1 MIIKKVQSMDNY
13 NNLSKEELIALI
25 TKQNKLIDD
34 ANKEL
39 ADTNK
44 ELASKNKELA
54 SKNKELASKNE
65 ELVRS
70 KKYLASQEKLLSIKH
85 AVLEKLQVENRNLN
99 LRIEELIAKY
109 EDKLLSSKK
118 FQVEQ
123 FIPKSEKLTEQDLII
138 NELEVINEKKARK
151 APTENF
157 INDLKK
163 LCDKEEVIDY
173 DFKNMDISN
182 IKPFGQDESYKIEY
196 KPAKFEVVKIV
207 RKKYKDKDKIYQELS
222 DDPFPHSSLTP
233 SLAANLIEMKFNLG
247 VPFHRYSNYLIS
259 HGLNISDV
267 NIYNYAKRTMDL
279 LEPLYSELLN
289 NLLHNEFNVIHADE
303 TPLKVIGSNKDKCY
317 MFVYTT
323 SFWEKPIYIYDF
335 NDSRSTKNLKELL
348 SDYKGYLVCDGY
360 TGYDSLT
367 KQGITI
373 QRCMV
378 HARRYFNDVLKVLD
392 EKDKVKSPAHKVL
405 NLMSKLFKYED
416 GFKKKSLTASQ
427 IVKQRKSSAYQS
439 IIKELDTYID
449 SISIENN
456 ELLYKAVKYYNN
468 NKKELYTYL
477 DYGYLDISNNLA
489 ERVVKPFVI
498 ARKSFLFCKTAD
510 GATTT
515 GKLFSIVQT
524 ARANGLKSEEYLT
537 YVISNINK
545 KDINDLLP
553 WSNKLPKELLINR

>member
-1 MIIKKVQSMDNY
+1 MDNY

-25 TKQNKLIDD
+25 TKQNKLLDD
-34 ANKEL
+34 TNKEL
-39 ADTNK
+39 RATNKELRDTNK
-44 ELASKNKELA
+44 ELANKNKELA
-54 SKNKELASKNE
+54 RNKKELT
-65 ELVRS
+65 R
-70 KKYLASQEKLLSIKH
+70 QEKLLSIKH
-85 AVLEKLQVENRNLN
+85 AELEKLQVENRKLN

-109 EDKLLSSKK
+109 EDKLLASKK

-123 FIPKSEKLTEQDLII
+123 VIPSSEKLIEEDLII
-138 NELEVINEKKARK
+138 NELEVIQEKKVRK

-163 LCDKEEVIDY
+163 LYEKEEIIDY
-173 DFKNMDISN
+173 DFKGIDVSH
-182 IKPFGQDESYKIEY
+182 IKPFGTDESYKIEY
-196 KPAKFEVVKIV
+196 KPAKFEVVKVV
-207 RKKYKDKDKIYQELS
+207 RKKYKDKDKIYQALS
-222 DDPFPHSSLTP
+222 DDPFPHSPLTP

-247 VPFHRYSNYLIS
+247 IPFHRYSNYLIS

-267 NIYNYAKRTMDL
+267 NIYNYAKRTLDL

-303 TPLKVIGSNKDKCY
+303 TPLKVIGSKKDKCY
-317 MFVYTT
+317 MFVYAT

-360 TGYDSLT
+360 TGYDCLT

-392 EKDKVKSPAHKVL
+392 NEKERTKSPAYKVL

-416 GFKKKSLTASQ
+416 NFKKNSLTASQ
-427 IVKQRKSSAYQS
+427 IVKQRNSSAYQS
-439 IIKELDTYID
+439 VIKDLNNYID
-449 SISIENN
+449 SINIDNN
-456 ELLYKAVKYYNN
+456 ELLSKAVNYYNN

-545 KDINDLLP
+545 KDINNLLP
-553 WSNKLPKELLINR
+553 WSNKLPKELLINK

>member
-1 MIIKKVQSMDNY
+1 MDNY

-25 TKQNKLIDD
+25 TKQNKIIDD
-34 ANKEL
+34 TNKEL
-39 ADTNK
+39 RATNKELRDTNK
-44 ELASKNKELA
+44 ELANKNKELTRN
-54 SKNKELASKNE
+54 KKELT
-65 ELVRS
+65 R
-70 KKYLASQEKLLSIKH
+70 QEKLLSIKH
-85 AVLEKLQVENRNLN
+85 AELEKLQVENRNLN

-109 EDKLLSSKK
+109 EDKLLASKK

-123 FIPKSEKLTEQDLII
+123 FIPSSEKLIEEDLII
-138 NELEVINEKKARK
+138 NELEVIQEKKVRK

-163 LCDKEEVIDY
+163 LYEKEEIIDY
-173 DFKNMDISN
+173 DFKGIDVSH
-182 IKPFGQDESYKIEY
+182 IKPFGTDESYKIEY
-196 KPAKFEVVKIV
+196 KPAKFEVVKVV
-207 RKKYKDKDKIYQELS
+207 RKKYKDKDKIYQALS
-222 DDPFPHSSLTP
+222 DDPFPHSPLTP

-247 VPFHRYSNYLIS
+247 IPFHRYSNYLIS

-267 NIYNYAKRTMDL
+267 NIYNYAKRTLDL

-303 TPLKVIGSNKDKCY
+303 TPLKVIGSKKDKCY

-360 TGYDSLT
+360 TGYDCLT

-392 EKDKVKSPAHKVL
+392 NEKERTKSPAYKVL

-416 GFKKKSLTASQ
+416 DFKKKTLTASQ
-427 IVKQRKSSAYQS
+427 IVKQRNSSAYQS
-439 IIKELDTYID
+439 VIKDLNNYID
-449 SISIENN
+449 SINIDNN
-456 ELLYKAVKYYNN
+456 ELLSKAVNYYNN

-553 WSNKLPKELLINR
+553 WSNKLPKELLINK

>member
-1 MIIKKVQSMDNY
+1 MDNY

-25 TKQNKLIDD
+25 TKQNKIIDD
-34 ANKEL
+34 TNKEL
-39 ADTNK
+39 RATNKELRDTNK
-44 ELASKNKELA
+44 ELANKNKELA
-54 SKNKELASKNE
+54 RNKKELTK
-65 ELVRS
+65 
-70 KKYLASQEKLLSIKH
+70 QEKLLSIKH
-85 AVLEKLQVENRNLN
+85 AELEKLQVENRNLN

-109 EDKLLSSKK
+109 EDKLLASKK

-123 FIPKSEKLTEQDLII
+123 FIPSSEKLIEEDLII
-138 NELEVINEKKARK
+138 NELEVIQEKKVRK

-163 LCDKEEVIDY
+163 LYEKEEIIDY
-173 DFKNMDISN
+173 DFKGIDISN
-182 IKPFGQDESYKIEY
+182 IKPFGIDESYKIEY
-196 KPAKFEVVKIV
+196 KPAKFEVVKVV
-207 RKKYKDKDKIYQELS
+207 RKKYKDKDKIYQALS
-222 DDPFPHSSLTP
+222 DDPFPHSPLTP

-247 VPFHRYSNYLIS
+247 IPFYRYSNYLIS

-267 NIYNYAKRTMDL
+267 NIYNYAKRTLDL

-303 TPLKVIGSNKDKCY
+303 TPLKVIGSKKDKCY

-360 TGYDSLT
+360 TGYDCLT

-378 HARRYFNDVLKVLD
+378 HARRYFNDVLKVID
-392 EKDKVKSPAHKVL
+392 NEKERPKSPAYKVL

-416 GFKKKSLTASQ
+416 DFKKKTLTASQ
-427 IVKQRKSSAYQS
+427 IVKQRNSSAYQS
-439 IIKELDTYID
+439 IIEELNNYID
-449 SISIENN
+449 LINIDNN
-456 ELLYKAVKYYNN
+456 ELLSKAVNYYNN

-553 WSNKLPKELLINR
+553 WSNKLPKELLINK

>member
-1 MIIKKVQSMDNY
+1 MDNY

-25 TKQNKLIDD
+25 TKQNKIIDD
-34 ANKEL
+34 TNKEL
-39 ADTNK
+39 RATNKELRDTNK
-44 ELASKNKELA
+44 ELANKNKELA
-54 SKNKELASKNE
+54 RNKKELT
-65 ELVRS
+65 R
-70 KKYLASQEKLLSIKH
+70 QEKLLSIKH
-85 AVLEKLQVENRNLN
+85 AELEKLQVENRKLN

-109 EDKLLSSKK
+109 EDKLLASKK

-123 FIPKSEKLTEQDLII
+123 FIPSSEKLIEEDLII
-138 NELEVINEKKARK
+138 NELEVIQEKKVRK

-163 LCDKEEVIDY
+163 LYEKEEIIDY
-173 DFKNMDISN
+173 DFKGIDISN
-182 IKPFGQDESYKIEY
+182 IKPFGIDESYKIEY
-196 KPAKFEVVKIV
+196 KPAKFEVVKVV
-207 RKKYKDKDKIYQELS
+207 RKKYKDKDKIYQALS
-222 DDPFPHSSLTP
+222 DDPFPHSPLTP

-247 VPFHRYSNYLIS
+247 IPFHRYSNYLIS

-267 NIYNYAKRTMDL
+267 NIYNYAKRTLDL

-303 TPLKVIGSNKDKCY
+303 TPLKVIGSKKDKCY

-335 NDSRSTKNLKELL
+335 NDSRSTTNLKELL

-360 TGYDSLT
+360 TGYDCLT

-392 EKDKVKSPAHKVL
+392 NEKERTKSPAYKVL

-416 GFKKKSLTASQ
+416 DFKKKTLTASQ
-427 IVKQRKSSAYQS
+427 IVKQRNSSAYQS
-439 IIKELDTYID
+439 VIKDLNNYID
-449 SISIENN
+449 SINIDNN
-456 ELLYKAVKYYNN
+456 ELLSKAVNYYNN

-545 KDINDLLP
+545 KDINELLP
-553 WSNKLPKELLINR
+553 WSNKLPKHLLINK

>member
-1 MIIKKVQSMDNY
+1 MDNY

-25 TKQNKLIDD
+25 TKQNKLLDD
-34 ANKEL
+34 TNKEL
-39 ADTNK
+39 RDTNK

-54 SKNKELASKNE
+54 RNKKELT
-65 ELVRS
+65 R
-70 KKYLASQEKLLSIKH
+70 QEKLLSIKH
-85 AVLEKLQVENRNLN
+85 AELEKLQVENRKLN

-109 EDKLLSSKK
+109 EDKLLASKK

-123 FIPKSEKLTEQDLII
+123 FIPSSEKLIEEDLII
-138 NELEVINEKKARK
+138 NELEVIQEKKVRK

-163 LCDKEEVIDY
+163 LYEKEEIIDY
-173 DFKNMDISN
+173 DFKGIDISN
-182 IKPFGQDESYKIEY
+182 IKPFGIDESYKIEY
-196 KPAKFEVVKIV
+196 KPAKFEVVKVV
-207 RKKYKDKDKIYQELS
+207 RKKYKDKDKIYQTLS
-222 DDPFPHSSLTP
+222 DDPFPHSPLTP

-247 VPFHRYSNYLIS
+247 IPFHRYSNYLIS

-267 NIYNYAKRTMDL
+267 NIYNYAKRTLDL

-303 TPLKVIGSNKDKCY
+303 TPLKVIGSKKDKCY

-360 TGYDSLT
+360 TGYDCLT

-392 EKDKVKSPAHKVL
+392 NEKERTKSPAYKVL

-416 GFKKKSLTASQ
+416 NFKKNSLTASQ
-427 IVKQRKSSAYQS
+427 IVKQRNSSAYQS
-439 IIKELDTYID
+439 VIKDLNNYID
-449 SISIENN
+449 SINIDNN
-456 ELLYKAVKYYNN
+456 ELLSKAVNYYNN

-553 WSNKLPKELLINR
+553 WSNKLPKELLINK

>member
-1 MIIKKVQSMDNY
+1 MDNY

-25 TKQNKLIDD
+25 TKQNKLLDD
-34 ANKEL
+34 TNKEL
-39 ADTNK
+39 RDTNK
-44 ELASKNKELA
+44 ELANKNKELA
-54 SKNKELASKNE
+54 RNKKELT
-65 ELVRS
+65 R
-70 KKYLASQEKLLSIKH
+70 QEKLLSIKH
-85 AVLEKLQVENRNLN
+85 AELEKLQVENRKLN

-109 EDKLLSSKK
+109 EDKLLASKK

-123 FIPKSEKLTEQDLII
+123 FIPSSEKLIEEDLII
-138 NELEVINEKKARK
+138 NELEVIKEKKTRK

-163 LCDKEEVIDY
+163 LYEKEEIIDY
-173 DFKNMDISN
+173 DFKGIDISN
-182 IKPFGQDESYKIEY
+182 IKPFGIDESYKIEY

-222 DDPFPHSSLTP
+222 DDPFPHSPLTP

-247 VPFHRYSNYLIS
+247 VPFHRYSSYLIS

-267 NIYNYAKRTMDL
+267 NIYNYAKRTLDL

-303 TPLKVIGSNKDKCY
+303 TPLKVIGSKKDKCY

-360 TGYDSLT
+360 TGYDCLT

-392 EKDKVKSPAHKVL
+392 NEKERTKSPAYKVL

-416 GFKKKSLTASQ
+416 NFKKNSLTASQ
-427 IVKQRKSSAYQS
+427 IVKQRNSSAYQS
-439 IIKELDTYID
+439 VIKDLNNYID
-449 SISIENN
+449 SINIDNN
-456 ELLYKAVKYYNN
+456 ELLSKAVNYYNN

-553 WSNKLPKELLINR
+553 WSNKLPKELLINK

>member
-1 MIIKKVQSMDNY
+1 MDNY

-25 TKQNKLIDD
+25 TKQNKIIDD
-34 ANKEL
+34 TNKEL
-39 ADTNK
+39 RATNKELRDTNK
-44 ELASKNKELA
+44 ELANKNKELA
-54 SKNKELASKNE
+54 RNKKELT
-65 ELVRS
+65 R
-70 KKYLASQEKLLSIKH
+70 QEKLLSIKH
-85 AVLEKLQVENRNLN
+85 AELEKLQVENRKLN

-109 EDKLLSSKK
+109 EDKLLASKK

-123 FIPKSEKLTEQDLII
+123 FIPSSEKLTEEDLII
-138 NELEVINEKKARK
+138 NELEVIQEKKVRK

-163 LCDKEEVIDY
+163 LYEKEEIIDY
-173 DFKNMDISN
+173 DFKGIDISN
-182 IKPFGQDESYKIEY
+182 IKPFGIDESYKIEY
-196 KPAKFEVVKIV
+196 KPAKFEVVKVV
-207 RKKYKDKDKIYQELS
+207 RKKYKDKDKIYQALS
-222 DDPFPHSSLTP
+222 DDPFPHSPLTP

-247 VPFHRYSNYLIS
+247 IPFHRYSNYLIS

-267 NIYNYAKRTMDL
+267 NIYNYAKRTLDL

-303 TPLKVIGSNKDKCY
+303 TPLKVIGSKKDKCY

-360 TGYDSLT
+360 TGYDCLT

-392 EKDKVKSPAHKVL
+392 NEKERTKSPAYKVL

-416 GFKKKSLTASQ
+416 NFKKNSLTASQ
-427 IVKQRKSSAYQS
+427 IVKQRNSSAYQS
-439 IIKELDTYID
+439 VIKDLNNYID
-449 SISIENN
+449 SINIDNN
-456 ELLYKAVKYYNN
+456 ELLSKAVNYYNN

-553 WSNKLPKELLINR
+553 WSNKLPKELLINK

>member
-1 MIIKKVQSMDNY
+1 MDNY

-25 TKQNKLIDD
+25 TKQNKIIDD
-34 ANKEL
+34 TNKEL
-39 ADTNK
+39 RATNKELRDTNK
-44 ELASKNKELA
+44 ELANKNKELTRN
-54 SKNKELASKNE
+54 KKELT
-65 ELVRS
+65 R
-70 KKYLASQEKLLSIKH
+70 QEKLLSIKH
-85 AVLEKLQVENRNLN
+85 AELEKLQVENRKLN

-109 EDKLLSSKK
+109 EDKLLASKK

-123 FIPKSEKLTEQDLII
+123 FVPSSEKLTEEDLII
-138 NELEVINEKKARK
+138 NELEVIKEKKVRK

-163 LCDKEEVIDY
+163 LYDKEEIIDY
-173 DFKNMDISN
+173 DFKGIDISN
-182 IKPFGQDESYKIEY
+182 IKPFGIDESYKIEY
-196 KPAKFEVVKIV
+196 KPAKFEVVKVV
-207 RKKYKDKDKIYQELS
+207 RKKYKDKYKIYQALS
-222 DDPFPHSSLTP
+222 DDPFPHSPLTP

-247 VPFHRYSNYLIS
+247 IPFYRYSNYLIS

-303 TPLKVIGSNKDKCY
+303 TPLKVIGSKKDKCY

-360 TGYDSLT
+360 TGYDCLT

-392 EKDKVKSPAHKVL
+392 NEKERTKSPAYKVL

-416 GFKKKSLTASQ
+416 DFKKKTLTASQ
-427 IVKQRKSSAYQS
+427 IVKQRNSSAYQS
-439 IIKELDTYID
+439 VIKDLNNYID
-449 SISIENN
+449 SINIDNN
-456 ELLYKAVKYYNN
+456 ELLSKAVNYYNN

-553 WSNKLPKELLINR
+553 WSNKLPKELLINK

>member
-1 MIIKKVQSMDNY
+1 MDNY

-25 TKQNKLIDD
+25 TKQNKIIDD
-34 ANKEL
+34 TNKEL
-39 ADTNK
+39 RATNKELRDTNK
-44 ELASKNKELA
+44 ELANKNKELTRN
-54 SKNKELASKNE
+54 KKELTK
-65 ELVRS
+65 
-70 KKYLASQEKLLSIKH
+70 QEKLLSIKH
-85 AVLEKLQVENRNLN
+85 AELEKLQVENRKLN

-109 EDKLLSSKK
+109 EDKLLASKK

-123 FIPKSEKLTEQDLII
+123 FVPSSEKLTEEDLII
-138 NELEVINEKKARK
+138 NELEVIKEKKVRK

-163 LCDKEEVIDY
+163 LCDKEEIIDY
-173 DFKNMDISN
+173 DFKDIDISN
-182 IKPFGQDESYKIEY
+182 IKPFGIDESYKIEY
-196 KPAKFEVVKIV
+196 KPAKFEVVKVV
-207 RKKYKDKDKIYQELS
+207 RKKYKDKDKIYQALS
-222 DDPFPHSSLTP
+222 DDPFPHSPLTP

-247 VPFHRYSNYLIS
+247 IPFHRYSNYLIS

-267 NIYNYAKRTMDL
+267 NIYNYAKRTLDL

-303 TPLKVIGSNKDKCY
+303 TPLKVIGSKKDKCY

-360 TGYDSLT
+360 TGYDCLT

-392 EKDKVKSPAHKVL
+392 NEKERTKSPAYKVL

-416 GFKKKSLTASQ
+416 NFKKNSLTASQ
-427 IVKQRKSSAYQS
+427 IVKQRNSSAYQS
-439 IIKELDTYID
+439 VIKDLNNYID
-449 SISIENN
+449 SINIDNN
-456 ELLYKAVKYYNN
+456 ELLSKAVNYYNN

-553 WSNKLPKELLINR
+553 WSNKLPKELLINK

>member
-1 MIIKKVQSMDNY
+1 MDNY

-25 TKQNKLIDD
+25 TKQNKIIDD
-34 ANKEL
+34 TNKEL
-39 ADTNK
+39 RATNKELRDTNK
-44 ELASKNKELA
+44 ELANKNKELTRN
-54 SKNKELASKNE
+54 KKELT
-65 ELVRS
+65 R
-70 KKYLASQEKLLSIKH
+70 QEKLLSIKH
-85 AVLEKLQVENRNLN
+85 AELEKLQVENRNLN

-109 EDKLLSSKK
+109 EDKLLASKK

-123 FIPKSEKLTEQDLII
+123 FIPSSEKLTEEDLII
-138 NELEVINEKKARK
+138 NELEVIQEKKVRK

-163 LCDKEEVIDY
+163 LYEKEEIIDY
-173 DFKNMDISN
+173 DFKGIDISN
-182 IKPFGQDESYKIEY
+182 IKPFGIDESYKIEY
-196 KPAKFEVVKIV
+196 KPAKFEVVKVV
-207 RKKYKDKDKIYQELS
+207 RKKYKDKDKIYQTLS
-222 DDPFPHSSLTP
+222 DDPFPHSPLTP

-247 VPFHRYSNYLIS
+247 IPFHRYSNYLIS

-303 TPLKVIGSNKDKCY
+303 TPLKVIGSKKDKCY

-360 TGYDSLT
+360 TGYDCLT

-392 EKDKVKSPAHKVL
+392 NEKERTKSPAYKVL

-416 GFKKKSLTASQ
+416 DFKKKTLTASQ
-427 IVKQRKSSAYQS
+427 IVKQRNSSAYQS
-439 IIKELDTYID
+439 VIKDLNNYID
-449 SISIENN
+449 SINIDNN
-456 ELLYKAVKYYNN
+456 ELLSKAVNYYNN

-553 WSNKLPKELLINR
+553 WSNKLPKELLINK

>member
-1 MIIKKVQSMDNY
+1 MDNY

-25 TKQNKLIDD
+25 TKQNKIIDD
-34 ANKEL
+34 TNKEL
-39 ADTNK
+39 RATNKELRDTNK
-44 ELASKNKELA
+44 ELANKNKELTRN
-54 SKNKELASKNE
+54 KKELT
-65 ELVRS
+65 R
-70 KKYLASQEKLLSIKH
+70 QEKLLSIKH
-85 AVLEKLQVENRNLN
+85 AELEKLQVENRKLN

-109 EDKLLSSKK
+109 EDKLLASKK

-123 FIPKSEKLTEQDLII
+123 FIPSSEKLTEEDLII
-138 NELEVINEKKARK
+138 NELEVIQEKKVRK

-163 LCDKEEVIDY
+163 LYEKEEIIDY
-173 DFKNMDISN
+173 DFKGIDISN
-182 IKPFGQDESYKIEY
+182 IKPFGIDESYKIEY

-207 RKKYKDKDKIYQELS
+207 RKKYKDKDKIYQALS
-222 DDPFPHSSLTP
+222 DDPFPHSPLTP

-247 VPFHRYSNYLIS
+247 IPFHRYSNYLIS

-267 NIYNYAKRTMDL
+267 NIYNYAKRTLDL

-303 TPLKVIGSNKDKCY
+303 TPLKVIGSKKDKCY

-360 TGYDSLT
+360 TGYDCLT

-392 EKDKVKSPAHKVL
+392 NEKERTKSPAYKVL

-416 GFKKKSLTASQ
+416 DFKKKTLTASQ
-427 IVKQRKSSAYQS
+427 IVKQRNSSAYQS
-439 IIKELDTYID
+439 VIKDLNNYID
-449 SISIENN
+449 SINIDNN
-456 ELLYKAVKYYNN
+456 ELLSKAVNYYNN

-553 WSNKLPKELLINR
+553 WSNKLPKELLINK

>member
-1 MIIKKVQSMDNY
+1 MDNY

-25 TKQNKLIDD
+25 TKQNKIIDD
-34 ANKEL
+34 TNKEL
-39 ADTNK
+39 RATNKELRDTNK
-44 ELASKNKELA
+44 ELANKNKELTRN
-54 SKNKELASKNE
+54 KKELT
-65 ELVRS
+65 R
-70 KKYLASQEKLLSIKH
+70 QEKLLSIKH
-85 AVLEKLQVENRNLN
+85 AELEKLQVENRKLN

-109 EDKLLSSKK
+109 EDKLLASKK

-123 FIPKSEKLTEQDLII
+123 FIPSSEKLIEEDLII
-138 NELEVINEKKARK
+138 NELEVIQEKKVRK

-163 LCDKEEVIDY
+163 LYEKEEIIDY
-173 DFKNMDISN
+173 DFKGIDISN
-182 IKPFGQDESYKIEY
+182 IKPFGIDESYKIEY
-196 KPAKFEVVKIV
+196 KPAKFEVVKVV
-207 RKKYKDKDKIYQELS
+207 RKKYKDKDKIYQTLS
-222 DDPFPHSSLTP
+222 DDPFPHSPLTP

-247 VPFHRYSNYLIS
+247 IPFHRYSNYLIS

-303 TPLKVIGSNKDKCY
+303 TPLKVIGSKKDKCY

-360 TGYDSLT
+360 TGYDCLT

-392 EKDKVKSPAHKVL
+392 NEKERTKSPAYKVL

-416 GFKKKSLTASQ
+416 DFKKKTLTASQ
-427 IVKQRKSSAYQS
+427 IVKQRNSSAYQS
-439 IIKELDTYID
+439 VIKDLNNYID
-449 SISIENN
+449 SINIDNN
-456 ELLYKAVKYYNN
+456 ELLSKAVNYYNN

-524 ARANGLKSEEYLT
+524 ARANGLKNEEYLT

-553 WSNKLPKELLINR
+553 WSNKLPKELLINK

>member
-1 MIIKKVQSMDNY
+1 MDNY

-25 TKQNKLIDD
+25 TKQNKLLDD
-34 ANKEL
+34 TNKEL
-39 ADTNK
+39 RDTNK

-54 SKNKELASKNE
+54 RNKKELT
-65 ELVRS
+65 R
-70 KKYLASQEKLLSIKH
+70 QEKLLSIKH
-85 AVLEKLQVENRNLN
+85 TELEKLQVENRKLN

-109 EDKLLSSKK
+109 EDKLLASKK

-123 FIPKSEKLTEQDLII
+123 FIPSSEKLIEEDLII
-138 NELEVINEKKARK
+138 NELEVIQEKKVRK

-163 LCDKEEVIDY
+163 LCDKEEIIDY
-173 DFKNMDISN
+173 DFKGIDVSH
-182 IKPFGQDESYKIEY
+182 IKPFGTDESYKIEY
-196 KPAKFEVVKIV
+196 KPAKFEVVKVV
-207 RKKYKDKDKIYQELS
+207 RKKYKDKDKIYQALS
-222 DDPFPHSSLTP
+222 DDPFPHSPLTP

-247 VPFHRYSNYLIS
+247 IPFHRYSNYLIS

-303 TPLKVIGSNKDKCY
+303 TPLKVIGSKKDKCY

-360 TGYDSLT
+360 TGYDCLT

-392 EKDKVKSPAHKVL
+392 NEKERTKSPAYKVL

-416 GFKKKSLTASQ
+416 NFKKNSLTASQ
-427 IVKQRKSSAYQS
+427 IVKQRNSSAYQS
-439 IIKELDTYID
+439 VIKDLNNYID
-449 SISIENN
+449 SINIDNN
-456 ELLYKAVKYYNN
+456 ELLSKAVNYYNN

-553 WSNKLPKELLINR
+553 WSNKLPKELLINK

>member
-1 MIIKKVQSMDNY
+1 MDNY

-25 TKQNKLIDD
+25 TKQNKIIDD
-34 ANKEL
+34 TNKEL
-39 ADTNK
+39 RATNKELRDTNK
-44 ELASKNKELA
+44 ELANKNKELA
-54 SKNKELASKNE
+54 RNKKELT
-65 ELVRS
+65 R
-70 KKYLASQEKLLSIKH
+70 QEKLLSIKH
-85 AVLEKLQVENRNLN
+85 AELEKLQVENRNLN

-109 EDKLLSSKK
+109 EDKLLASKK

-123 FIPKSEKLTEQDLII
+123 FVPSSEKLTEEDLII
-138 NELEVINEKKARK
+138 NELEVIKEKKVRK

-163 LCDKEEVIDY
+163 LYEKEEIIDY
-173 DFKNMDISN
+173 DFKGIDISN
-182 IKPFGQDESYKIEY
+182 IKPFGIDESYKIEY
-196 KPAKFEVVKIV
+196 KPAKFEVVKVV
-207 RKKYKDKDKIYQELS
+207 RKKYKDKDKIYQTLS
-222 DDPFPHSSLTP
+222 DDPFPHSPLTP

-247 VPFHRYSNYLIS
+247 IPFHRYSNYLIS

-267 NIYNYAKRTMDL
+267 NIYNYAKRTLDL

-303 TPLKVIGSNKDKCY
+303 TPLKVIGSKKDKCY

-360 TGYDSLT
+360 TGYDCLT

-392 EKDKVKSPAHKVL
+392 NEKERTKSPAYKVL

-416 GFKKKSLTASQ
+416 DFKKKTLTASQ
-427 IVKQRKSSAYQS
+427 IVKQRNSSAYQS
-439 IIKELDTYID
+439 VIKDLNNYID
-449 SISIENN
+449 SINIDNN
-456 ELLYKAVKYYNN
+456 ELLSKAVNYYNN

-553 WSNKLPKELLINR
+553 WSNKLPKELLINK

>member
-1 MIIKKVQSMDNY
+1 MDNY

-25 TKQNKLIDD
+25 TKQNKIIDD
-34 ANKEL
+34 TNKEL
-39 ADTNK
+39 RATNKELRDTNK
-44 ELASKNKELA
+44 ELANKNKELA
-54 SKNKELASKNE
+54 RNKKELT
-65 ELVRS
+65 R
-70 KKYLASQEKLLSIKH
+70 QEKLLSIKH
-85 AVLEKLQVENRNLN
+85 AELEKLQVENRKLN

-109 EDKLLSSKK
+109 EDKLLASKK

-123 FIPKSEKLTEQDLII
+123 FIPSSEKLTEEDLII
-138 NELEVINEKKARK
+138 NELEVIQEKKVRK

-163 LCDKEEVIDY
+163 LCDKEEIIDY
-173 DFKNMDISN
+173 DFKGIDVSH
-182 IKPFGQDESYKIEY
+182 IKPFGTDESYKIEY
-196 KPAKFEVVKIV
+196 KPAKFEVVKVV
-207 RKKYKDKDKIYQELS
+207 RKKYKDKDKIYQALS
-222 DDPFPHSSLTP
+222 DDPFPHSPLTP

-247 VPFHRYSNYLIS
+247 IPFHRYSNYLIS

-303 TPLKVIGSNKDKCY
+303 TPLKVIGSKKDKCY

-360 TGYDSLT
+360 TGYDCLT

-392 EKDKVKSPAHKVL
+392 NEKERTKSPAYKVL
-405 NLMSKLFKYED
+405 DLMSKLFKYED
-416 GFKKKSLTASQ
+416 DFKKKTLTASQ
-427 IVKQRKSSAYQS
+427 IVKQRNSSAYQS
-439 IIKELDTYID
+439 VIKDLNNYID
-449 SISIENN
+449 SINIDNN
-456 ELLYKAVKYYNN
+456 ELLSKAVNYYNN

-553 WSNKLPKELLINR
+553 WSNKLPKELLINK

>member
-1 MIIKKVQSMDNY
+1 MDNY

-25 TKQNKLIDD
+25 TKQNKIIDD
-34 ANKEL
+34 TNKEL
-39 ADTNK
+39 RATNKELRDTNK
-44 ELASKNKELA
+44 ELANKNKELTRN
-54 SKNKELASKNE
+54 KKELT
-65 ELVRS
+65 R
-70 KKYLASQEKLLSIKH
+70 QEKLLSIKH
-85 AVLEKLQVENRNLN
+85 AELEKLQVENRKLN

-109 EDKLLSSKK
+109 EDKLLASKK

-123 FIPKSEKLTEQDLII
+123 FIPSSEKLTEEDLII
-138 NELEVINEKKARK
+138 NELEVIQEKKVRK

-163 LCDKEEVIDY
+163 LYEKEEIIDY
-173 DFKNMDISN
+173 DFKGIDISH
-182 IKPFGQDESYKIEY
+182 IKPFGTDESYKIEY

-207 RKKYKDKDKIYQELS
+207 RKKYKDKDKIYQALS
-222 DDPFPHSSLTP
+222 DDPFPHSPLTP

-247 VPFHRYSNYLIS
+247 IPFHRYSNYLIS

-303 TPLKVIGSNKDKCY
+303 TPLKVIGSKKDKCY

-360 TGYDSLT
+360 TGYDCLT

-392 EKDKVKSPAHKVL
+392 NEKERTKSPAYKVL

-416 GFKKKSLTASQ
+416 DFKKKTLTASQ
-427 IVKQRKSSAYQS
+427 IVKQRNSSAYQS
-439 IIKELDTYID
+439 VIKDLNNYID
-449 SISIENN
+449 SINIDNN
-456 ELLYKAVKYYNN
+456 ELLSKAVNYYNN

-553 WSNKLPKELLINR
+553 WSNKLPKELLINK

>member
-1 MIIKKVQSMDNY
+1 MDNY

-34 ANKEL
+34 TNKEL

-44 ELASKNKELA
+44 ELANKNKEIA
-54 SKNKELASKNE
+54 SKDKELD
-65 ELVRS
+65 RS
-70 KKYLASQEKLLSIKH
+70 KKHLASQEKLLSIKH
-85 AVLEKLQVENRNLN
+85 AELEKLQAENRNLN

-138 NELEVINEKKARK
+138 NELEVIKEKKARK

-163 LCDKEEVIDY
+163 LCDKEEIIDY
-173 DFKNMDISN
+173 DFKGIDISN
-182 IKPFGQDESYKIEY
+182 IKPFGIDESYKIEY

-222 DDPFPHSSLTP
+222 DDPFPHSPLTP

-247 VPFHRYSNYLIS
+247 IPFHRYSNYLIS

-279 LEPLYSELLN
+279 LEPLYDELLN

-303 TPLKVIGSNKDKCY
+303 TPLKVIGSKKDKCY

-360 TGYDSLT
+360 TGYDRLT

-392 EKDKVKSPAHKVL
+392 NEKERTKSPAYKVL

-416 GFKKKSLTASQ
+416 DFKKKTLTASQ
-427 IVKQRKSSAYQS
+427 IVKQRNGSAYQS
-439 IIKELDTYID
+439 VIKDLNNYID
-449 SISIENN
+449 SINIDNN
-456 ELLYKAVKYYNN
+456 ELLSKAVNYYNN

-553 WSNKLPKELLINR
+553 WSNKLPKELLINK

>member
-1 MIIKKVQSMDNY
+1 MDNY

-25 TKQNKLIDD
+25 TKQNKLLD
-34 ANKEL
+34 
-39 ADTNK
+39 DTNK
-44 ELASKNKELA
+44 ELRDTNKKLANKNKELA
-54 SKNKELASKNE
+54 RNKKELT
-65 ELVRS
+65 R
-70 KKYLASQEKLLSIKH
+70 QEKLLSIKH
-85 AVLEKLQVENRNLN
+85 AELEKLQVENRKLN

-109 EDKLLSSKK
+109 EDKLLASKK

-123 FIPKSEKLTEQDLII
+123 FIPSSEKLTEEDLII
-138 NELEVINEKKARK
+138 NELEVIQEKKVRK

-163 LCDKEEVIDY
+163 LYEKEEIIDY
-173 DFKNMDISN
+173 DFKGIDISN
-182 IKPFGQDESYKIEY
+182 IKPFGIDESYKIEY
-196 KPAKFEVVKIV
+196 KPAKFEVVKVV
-207 RKKYKDKDKIYQELS
+207 RKKYKDKDKIYQALS
-222 DDPFPHSSLTP
+222 DDPFPHSPLTP

-247 VPFHRYSNYLIS
+247 IPFHRYSNYLIS

-267 NIYNYAKRTMDL
+267 NIYNYAKRTLDL

-303 TPLKVIGSNKDKCY
+303 TPLKVIGSKKDKCY

-360 TGYDSLT
+360 TGYDCLT

-392 EKDKVKSPAHKVL
+392 NEKERTKSPAYKVL

-416 GFKKKSLTASQ
+416 DFKKKTLTASQ
-427 IVKQRKSSAYQS
+427 IVKQRNSSAYQS
-439 IIKELDTYID
+439 VIKDLNNYID
-449 SISIENN
+449 SINIDNN
-456 ELLYKAVKYYNN
+456 ELLSKAVNYYNN

-553 WSNKLPKELLINR
+553 WSNKLPKELLINK

>member
-1 MIIKKVQSMDNY
+1 MDNY

-25 TKQNKLIDD
+25 TKQNKIIDD
-34 ANKEL
+34 TNKEL
-39 ADTNK
+39 RATNKELRATNK

-54 SKNKELASKNE
+54 RNKKELT
-65 ELVRS
+65 R
-70 KKYLASQEKLLSIKH
+70 QEKLLSIKH
-85 AVLEKLQVENRNLN
+85 AELEKLQVENRNLN

-109 EDKLLSSKK
+109 EDKLLASKK
-118 FQVEQ
+118 FQVEH
-123 FIPKSEKLTEQDLII
+123 FVPSSEKLTEEDLII
-138 NELEVINEKKARK
+138 NELEVIQEKKVRK

-163 LCDKEEVIDY
+163 LYEKEEIIDY
-173 DFKNMDISN
+173 DFKGIDISN
-182 IKPFGQDESYKIEY
+182 IKPFGIDESYKIEY
-196 KPAKFEVVKIV
+196 KPAKFEVVKVV
-207 RKKYKDKDKIYQELS
+207 RKKYKDKDKIYQALS
-222 DDPFPHSSLTP
+222 DDPFPHSPLTP

-247 VPFHRYSNYLIS
+247 IPFHRYSNYLIS

-267 NIYNYAKRTMDL
+267 NIYNYAKRTLDL

-303 TPLKVIGSNKDKCY
+303 TPLKVIGSKKDKCY

-360 TGYDSLT
+360 TGYDCLT

-392 EKDKVKSPAHKVL
+392 NEKERTKSPAYKVL

-416 GFKKKSLTASQ
+416 NFKKNSLTASQ
-427 IVKQRKSSAYQS
+427 IVKQRNSSAYQS
-439 IIKELDTYID
+439 VIKDLNNYID
-449 SISIENN
+449 SINIDNN
-456 ELLYKAVKYYNN
+456 ELLSKAVNYYNN

-553 WSNKLPKELLINR
+553 WSNKLPKELLINK

>member
-1 MIIKKVQSMDNY
+1 MDNY

-25 TKQNKLIDD
+25 TKQNKLLDD
-34 ANKEL
+34 TNKEL
-39 ADTNK
+39 RDTNK

-54 SKNKELASKNE
+54 RNKKELT
-65 ELVRS
+65 R
-70 KKYLASQEKLLSIKH
+70 QEKLLSIKH
-85 AVLEKLQVENRNLN
+85 AELEKLQVENRKLN

-109 EDKLLSSKK
+109 EDKLLASKK

-123 FIPKSEKLTEQDLII
+123 FIPSSEKLIEEDLII
-138 NELEVINEKKARK
+138 NELEVIQEKKVRK

-163 LCDKEEVIDY
+163 LCDKEEIIDY
-173 DFKNMDISN
+173 DFKGIDISN
-182 IKPFGQDESYKIEY
+182 IKPFGIDESYKIEY

-207 RKKYKDKDKIYQELS
+207 RKKYKDKDKIYQALS
-222 DDPFPHSSLTP
+222 DDPFPHSPLTP

-247 VPFHRYSNYLIS
+247 IPFYRYSNYLIS

-303 TPLKVIGSNKDKCY
+303 TPLKVIGSKKDKCY

-360 TGYDSLT
+360 TGYDCLT

-392 EKDKVKSPAHKVL
+392 NEKERTKSPAYKVL
-405 NLMSKLFKYED
+405 DLMSKLFKYED
-416 GFKKKSLTASQ
+416 DFKKKTLTASQ
-427 IVKQRKSSAYQS
+427 IVKQRNSSAYQS
-439 IIKELDTYID
+439 VIKDLNNYID
-449 SISIENN
+449 SINIDNN
-456 ELLYKAVKYYNN
+456 ELLSKAVNYYNN

>member
-1 MIIKKVQSMDNY
+1 MDNY

-25 TKQNKLIDD
+25 TKQNKLLDD
-34 ANKEL
+34 TNKEL
-39 ADTNK
+39 RDTNK

-54 SKNKELASKNE
+54 RNKKELT
-65 ELVRS
+65 R
-70 KKYLASQEKLLSIKH
+70 QEKLLSIKH
-85 AVLEKLQVENRNLN
+85 AELEKLQVENRKLN

-109 EDKLLSSKK
+109 EDKLLASKK

-123 FIPKSEKLTEQDLII
+123 FVPSSEKLTEEDLII
-138 NELEVINEKKARK
+138 NELEVIKEKKVRK

-163 LCDKEEVIDY
+163 LYEKEEIIDY
-173 DFKNMDISN
+173 DFKGLDISN

-196 KPAKFEVVKIV
+196 KPAKFEVVKVV
-207 RKKYKDKDKIYQELS
+207 RKKYKDKDKIYQALS
-222 DDPFPHSSLTP
+222 DDPFPHSPLTP

-247 VPFHRYSNYLIS
+247 IPFHRYSNYLIS

-267 NIYNYAKRTMDL
+267 NIYNYAKRTLDL

-303 TPLKVIGSNKDKCY
+303 TPLKVIGSKKDKCY

-360 TGYDSLT
+360 TGYDCLT

-392 EKDKVKSPAHKVL
+392 NEKERTKSPAYKVL

-416 GFKKKSLTASQ
+416 NFKKNSLTASQ
-427 IVKQRKSSAYQS
+427 IVKQRNSSAYQS
-439 IIKELDTYID
+439 VIKDLNNYID
-449 SISIENN
+449 SINIDNN
-456 ELLYKAVKYYNN
+456 ELLSKAVNYYNN

-553 WSNKLPKELLINR
+553 WSNKLPKELLINK

>member
-1 MIIKKVQSMDNY
+1 MDNY

-25 TKQNKLIDD
+25 TKQNKLLDD
-34 ANKEL
+34 TNKEL
-39 ADTNK
+39 RDTNK

-54 SKNKELASKNE
+54 RNKKELT
-65 ELVRS
+65 R
-70 KKYLASQEKLLSIKH
+70 QEKLLSIKH
-85 AVLEKLQVENRNLN
+85 AELEKLQVENRNLN

-109 EDKLLSSKK
+109 EDKLLASKK

-123 FIPKSEKLTEQDLII
+123 FIPSSEKLIEEDLII
-138 NELEVINEKKARK
+138 NELEVIQEKKVRK

-163 LCDKEEVIDY
+163 LCDKEEIIDY
-173 DFKNMDISN
+173 DFKDMDTSN
-182 IKPFGQDESYKIEY
+182 IKPFGQDESYKIKY

-222 DDPFPHSSLTP
+222 DDPFPHSPLTP

-247 VPFHRYSNYLIS
+247 IPFHRYSNYLIS

-267 NIYNYAKRTMDL
+267 NIYNYAKRTLDL

-303 TPLKVIGSNKDKCY
+303 TPLKVIGSKKDKCY

-360 TGYDSLT
+360 TGYDCLT

-392 EKDKVKSPAHKVL
+392 NEKERTKSPAYKVL

-416 GFKKKSLTASQ
+416 DFKKKTLTASQ
-427 IVKQRKSSAYQS
+427 IVKQRNSSVYQS
-439 IIKELDTYID
+439 VIKDLNNYID
-449 SISIENN
+449 SINIDNN
-456 ELLYKAVKYYNN
+456 ELLSKAVNYYNN

>member
-1 MIIKKVQSMDNY
+1 MDNY

-25 TKQNKLIDD
+25 TKQNKLLDD
-34 ANKEL
+34 TNKEL
-39 ADTNK
+39 RDTNK

-54 SKNKELASKNE
+54 RNKKELTK
-65 ELVRS
+65 
-70 KKYLASQEKLLSIKH
+70 QEKLLSIKH
-85 AVLEKLQVENRNLN
+85 AELEKLQVENRKLN

-109 EDKLLSSKK
+109 EDKLLASKK

-123 FIPKSEKLTEQDLII
+123 FIPSSEKLIEEDLII
-138 NELEVINEKKARK
+138 NELEVIQEKKVRK

-173 DFKNMDISN
+173 DFKDMDISN

-247 VPFHRYSNYLIS
+247 IPFHRYSNYLIS

-267 NIYNYAKRTMDL
+267 NIYNYAKRTLDL
-279 LEPLYSELLN
+279 LEPLYDELLN

-392 EKDKVKSPAHKVL
+392 NEKERTKSPAYKVL

-416 GFKKKSLTASQ
+416 DFKKKTLTASQ

-456 ELLYKAVKYYNN
+456 ELLSKAVKYYNN

>member
-1 MIIKKVQSMDNY
+1 MDNY

-25 TKQNKLIDD
+25 TKQNKLLDD
-34 ANKEL
+34 TNKEL
-39 ADTNK
+39 RDTNK

-54 SKNKELASKNE
+54 RNKKELT
-65 ELVRS
+65 R
-70 KKYLASQEKLLSIKH
+70 QEKLLSIKH
-85 AVLEKLQVENRNLN
+85 AELEKLQVENRKLN

-109 EDKLLSSKK
+109 EDKLLASKK

-123 FIPKSEKLTEQDLII
+123 FIPSSEKLIEEDLII
-138 NELEVINEKKARK
+138 NELEVIQEKKVRK
-151 APTENF
+151 APIENF

-163 LCDKEEVIDY
+163 LCDKEEIIDY
-173 DFKNMDISN
+173 DFKDIDISN
-182 IKPFGQDESYKIEY
+182 IKPFGIDESYKIDY
-196 KPAKFEVVKIV
+196 KPAKFEVVKVV
-207 RKKYKDKDKIYQELS
+207 RKKYKDKDKIYQALS
-222 DDPFPHSSLTP
+222 DDPFPHSPLTP

-247 VPFHRYSNYLIS
+247 IPFHRYSNYLIS

-267 NIYNYAKRTMDL
+267 NIYNYAKRTLDL

-303 TPLKVIGSNKDKCY
+303 TPLKVIGSKKDKCY

-360 TGYDSLT
+360 TGYDCLT

-392 EKDKVKSPAHKVL
+392 NEKERTKSPAYKVL

-416 GFKKKSLTASQ
+416 NFKKNSLTASQ
-427 IVKQRKSSAYQS
+427 IVKQRNSSAYQS
-439 IIKELDTYID
+439 VIKDLNNYID
-449 SISIENN
+449 SINIDNN
-456 ELLYKAVKYYNN
+456 ELLSKAVNYYNN

-553 WSNKLPKELLINR
+553 WSNKLPKELLINK

>member
-1 MIIKKVQSMDNY
+1 MDNY

-25 TKQNKLIDD
+25 TKQNKLLDD
-34 ANKEL
+34 TNKEL
-39 ADTNK
+39 RDTNK

-54 SKNKELASKNE
+54 RNKKELTK
-65 ELVRS
+65 
-70 KKYLASQEKLLSIKH
+70 QEKLLSIKH
-85 AVLEKLQVENRNLN
+85 AELEKLQVENRKLN

-109 EDKLLSSKK
+109 EDKLLASKK

-123 FIPKSEKLTEQDLII
+123 FIPSSEKLIEEDLII
-138 NELEVINEKKARK
+138 NELEVIQEKKVRK

-173 DFKNMDISN
+173 DFKDMDISN

-247 VPFHRYSNYLIS
+247 IPFHRYSNYLIS

-267 NIYNYAKRTMDL
+267 NIYNYAKRTLDL
-279 LEPLYSELLN
+279 LEPLYDELLN

-392 EKDKVKSPAHKVL
+392 NEKERTKSPAYKVL

-416 GFKKKSLTASQ
+416 DFKKKTLTASQ

-456 ELLYKAVKYYNN
+456 ELLSKAVKYYNN

-553 WSNKLPKELLINR
+553 WSNKLPKECKY

>member
-1 MIIKKVQSMDNY
+1 MDNY

-25 TKQNKLIDD
+25 TKQNKIIDD
-34 ANKEL
+34 TNKEL
-39 ADTNK
+39 RATNKELRDTNK
-44 ELASKNKELA
+44 ELANKNKELA
-54 SKNKELASKNE
+54 RNKKELT
-65 ELVRS
+65 R
-70 KKYLASQEKLLSIKH
+70 QEKLLSIKH
-85 AVLEKLQVENRNLN
+85 AELEKLQVENRNLN

-109 EDKLLSSKK
+109 EDKLLASKK

-123 FIPKSEKLTEQDLII
+123 FVPSSEKLIEEDLII
-138 NELEVINEKKARK
+138 NELEVIKEKKVRK

-163 LCDKEEVIDY
+163 LYEKEEIIDY
-173 DFKNMDISN
+173 DFKGIDVSH
-182 IKPFGQDESYKIEY
+182 IKPFGTDESYKIEY
-196 KPAKFEVVKIV
+196 KPAKFEVVKVV
-207 RKKYKDKDKIYQELS
+207 RKKYKDKDKIYQTLS
-222 DDPFPHSSLTP
+222 DDPFPHSPLTP

-247 VPFHRYSNYLIS
+247 IPFYRYSNYLIS

-303 TPLKVIGSNKDKCY
+303 TPLKVIDSKKDKCY
-317 MFVYTT
+317 MFVYAT

-360 TGYDSLT
+360 TGYDCLT

-392 EKDKVKSPAHKVL
+392 NEKERTKSPAYKVL

-416 GFKKKSLTASQ
+416 DFKKKSLTASQ
-427 IVKQRKSSAYQS
+427 IVKQRNSSAYQS
-439 IIKELDTYID
+439 IIEELNNYID
-449 SISIENN
+449 LINIDNN
-456 ELLYKAVKYYNN
+456 ELLSKAVNYYNN

-545 KDINDLLP
+545 KDINELLP
-553 WSNKLPKELLINR
+553 WSNKLPKHLLINK

>member
-1 MIIKKVQSMDNY
+1 MDNY
-13 NNLSKEELIALI
+13 NNLSKEELMALI
-25 TKQNKLIDD
+25 TKQNKIIDD
-34 ANKEL
+34 TNKEL
-39 ADTNK
+39 RATNKELRDTNK
-44 ELASKNKELA
+44 ELANKNKELA
-54 SKNKELASKNE
+54 RNKKELTK
-65 ELVRS
+65 
-70 KKYLASQEKLLSIKH
+70 QEKLLSIKH
-85 AVLEKLQVENRNLN
+85 AELEKLQVENRKLN

-109 EDKLLSSKK
+109 EDKLLASKK

-123 FIPKSEKLTEQDLII
+123 FIPSSEKLIEEDLII
-138 NELEVINEKKARK
+138 NELEVIQEKKVRK

-163 LCDKEEVIDY
+163 LYEKEEIIDY
-173 DFKNMDISN
+173 DFKGIDISN
-182 IKPFGQDESYKIEY
+182 IKPFGIDESYKIEY
-196 KPAKFEVVKIV
+196 KPAKFEVVKVV
-207 RKKYKDKDKIYQELS
+207 RKKYKDKDKIYQALS
-222 DDPFPHSSLTP
+222 DDPFPHSPLTP

-247 VPFHRYSNYLIS
+247 IPFHRYSNYLIS

-267 NIYNYAKRTMDL
+267 NIYNYAKRTLDL

-303 TPLKVIGSNKDKCY
+303 TPLKVIGSKKDKCY

-360 TGYDSLT
+360 TGYDCLT

-392 EKDKVKSPAHKVL
+392 NEKERTKSPAYKVL

-416 GFKKKSLTASQ
+416 DFKKKTLTASQ
-427 IVKQRKSSAYQS
+427 IVKQRNSSAYQS
-439 IIKELDTYID
+439 VIKDLNNYID
-449 SISIENN
+449 SINIDNN
-456 ELLYKAVKYYNN
+456 ELLSKAVNYYNN

-553 WSNKLPKELLINR
+553 WSNKLPKELLINK

>member
-1 MIIKKVQSMDNY
+1 MDNY

-25 TKQNKLIDD
+25 TKQNKLLDD
-34 ANKEL
+34 TNKEL
-39 ADTNK
+39 RDTNK

-54 SKNKELASKNE
+54 RNKKELT
-65 ELVRS
+65 R
-70 KKYLASQEKLLSIKH
+70 QEKLLSIKH
-85 AVLEKLQVENRNLN
+85 AELEKLQVENRNLN

-109 EDKLLSSKK
+109 EDKLLASKK

-123 FIPKSEKLTEQDLII
+123 FIPSSEKLIEEDLII
-138 NELEVINEKKARK
+138 NELEVIQKKKVRK

-163 LCDKEEVIDY
+163 LYDKEEIIDY
-173 DFKNMDISN
+173 DFKGIDIGN
-182 IKPFGQDESYKIEY
+182 IKPFGIDESYKIEY
-196 KPAKFEVVKIV
+196 KPAKFEVVKVV
-207 RKKYKDKDKIYQELS
+207 RKKYKDKDKIYQTLS
-222 DDPFPHSSLTP
+222 DDPFPHSPLTP

-247 VPFHRYSNYLIS
+247 IPFYRYSNYLIS

-303 TPLKVIGSNKDKCY
+303 TPLKVIGSKKDKCY

-360 TGYDSLT
+360 TGYDCLA

-392 EKDKVKSPAHKVL
+392 NEKERTKSPAYKVL

-416 GFKKKSLTASQ
+416 DFKKKSLTASQ
-427 IVKQRKSSAYQS
+427 IVKQRNSSAYQS
-439 IIKELDTYID
+439 IIKELNNYID
-449 SISIENN
+449 SINIDNN
-456 ELLYKAVKYYNN
+456 ELLSKAVNYYNN

-545 KDINDLLP
+545 KDINELLP
-553 WSNKLPKELLINR
+553 WSNKLPKDLLINK

>member
-1 MIIKKVQSMDNY
+1 MDNY

-25 TKQNKLIDD
+25 TKQNKIIDD
-34 ANKEL
+34 TNKEL
-39 ADTNK
+39 RATNKELRDTNK
-44 ELASKNKELA
+44 ELANKNKELTRN
-54 SKNKELASKNE
+54 KKELT
-65 ELVRS
+65 R
-70 KKYLASQEKLLSIKH
+70 QEKLLSIKH
-85 AVLEKLQVENRNLN
+85 AELEKLQVENRNLN

-109 EDKLLSSKK
+109 EDKLLASKK

-123 FIPKSEKLTEQDLII
+123 FIPSSEKLTEEDLII
-138 NELEVINEKKARK
+138 NELEVIKEKKVRK

-163 LCDKEEVIDY
+163 LYEKEEIIDY
-173 DFKNMDISN
+173 DFKGIDISN
-182 IKPFGQDESYKIEY
+182 IKPFGIDESYKIEY
-196 KPAKFEVVKIV
+196 KPAKFEVVKVV
-207 RKKYKDKDKIYQELS
+207 RKKYKDKDKIYQTLS
-222 DDPFPHSSLTP
+222 DDPFPHSPLTP

-247 VPFHRYSNYLIS
+247 IPFHRYSNYLIS

-303 TPLKVIGSNKDKCY
+303 TPLKVIGSKKDKCY

-360 TGYDSLT
+360 TGYDCLT

-392 EKDKVKSPAHKVL
+392 NEKERTKSPAYKVL

-416 GFKKKSLTASQ
+416 DFKKKTLTASQ
-427 IVKQRKSSAYQS
+427 IVKQRNSSAYQS
-439 IIKELDTYID
+439 VIKDLNNYID
-449 SISIENN
+449 SINIDNN
-456 ELLYKAVKYYNN
+456 ELLSKAVNYYNN

-553 WSNKLPKELLINR
+553 WSNKLPKELLINK

>member
-1 MIIKKVQSMDNY
+1 MDNY

-25 TKQNKLIDD
+25 TKQNKLLDD
-34 ANKEL
+34 TNKEL
-39 ADTNK
+39 RDTNK

-54 SKNKELASKNE
+54 RNKKELT
-65 ELVRS
+65 R
-70 KKYLASQEKLLSIKH
+70 QEKLLSIKH
-85 AVLEKLQVENRNLN
+85 AELEKLQVENRNLN

-109 EDKLLSSKK
+109 EDKLLASKK

-123 FIPKSEKLTEQDLII
+123 FIPSSEKLIEEDLII
-138 NELEVINEKKARK
+138 NELEVIQEKKVRK

-163 LCDKEEVIDY
+163 LYEKEEIIDY
-173 DFKNMDISN
+173 DFKGIDISN
-182 IKPFGQDESYKIEY
+182 IKPFGIDESYKIEY
-196 KPAKFEVVKIV
+196 KPAKFEVVKVV
-207 RKKYKDKDKIYQELS
+207 RKKYKDKDKIYQTLS
-222 DDPFPHSSLTP
+222 DDHFPHSPLTP

-247 VPFHRYSNYLIS
+247 IPFYRYSNYLIS

-303 TPLKVIGSNKDKCY
+303 TPLKVIGSKKDKCY

-360 TGYDSLT
+360 TGYDCLT

-416 GFKKKSLTASQ
+416 GFKKNSLTASQ
-427 IVKQRKSSAYQS
+427 IVKQRKSSVYQS
-439 IIKELDTYID
+439 VIKELNNYID
-449 SISIENN
+449 SINIDNN
-456 ELLYKAVKYYNN
+456 ELLSKAVNYYNN

>member
-1 MIIKKVQSMDNY
+1 MDNY

-25 TKQNKLIDD
+25 TKQNKIIDD
-34 ANKEL
+34 TNKEL
-39 ADTNK
+39 RATNKELRDTNK
-44 ELASKNKELA
+44 ELANKNKELA
-54 SKNKELASKNE
+54 RNKKELT
-65 ELVRS
+65 R
-70 KKYLASQEKLLSIKH
+70 QEKLLSIKH
-85 AVLEKLQVENRNLN
+85 AELEKLQVENRNLN

-109 EDKLLSSKK
+109 EDKLLASKK

-123 FIPKSEKLTEQDLII
+123 FVPSSEKLTEEDLII
-138 NELEVINEKKARK
+138 NELEVIKEKKVRK

-163 LCDKEEVIDY
+163 LYEKEEIIDY
-173 DFKNMDISN
+173 DFKGIDISN
-182 IKPFGQDESYKIEY
+182 IKPFGIDESYKIEY
-196 KPAKFEVVKIV
+196 KPAKFEVVKVV
-207 RKKYKDKDKIYQELS
+207 RKKYKDKDKIYQALS
-222 DDPFPHSSLTP
+222 DDPFPHSPLTP

-247 VPFHRYSNYLIS
+247 IPFHRYSNYLIS

-267 NIYNYAKRTMDL
+267 NIYNYAKRTLDL

-303 TPLKVIGSNKDKCY
+303 TPLKVIGSKKDKCY

-360 TGYDSLT
+360 TGYDCLT

-392 EKDKVKSPAHKVL
+392 NEKERTKSPAYKVL

-416 GFKKKSLTASQ
+416 DFKKKTLTASQ
-427 IVKQRKSSAYQS
+427 IVKQRNSSAYQS
-439 IIKELDTYID
+439 VIKDLNNYID
-449 SISIENN
+449 SINIDNN
-456 ELLYKAVKYYNN
+456 ELLSKAVNYYNN

-553 WSNKLPKELLINR
+553 WSNKLPKELLINK

>member
-1 MIIKKVQSMDNY
+1 MDNY

-25 TKQNKLIDD
+25 TKQNKIIDD
-34 ANKEL
+34 TNKEL
-39 ADTNK
+39 RATNKELRDTNK

-54 SKNKELASKNE
+54 RNKKELT
-65 ELVRS
+65 R
-70 KKYLASQEKLLSIKH
+70 QEKLLSIKH
-85 AVLEKLQVENRNLN
+85 AELEKLQVENRKLN

-109 EDKLLSSKK
+109 EDKLLASKK

-123 FIPKSEKLTEQDLII
+123 FIPSSEKLIEEDLII
-138 NELEVINEKKARK
+138 NELEVIQEKKVRK

-163 LCDKEEVIDY
+163 LYEKEEIIDY
-173 DFKNMDISN
+173 DFKGIDISN
-182 IKPFGQDESYKIEY
+182 IKPFGIDESYKIEY
-196 KPAKFEVVKIV
+196 KPAKFEVVKVV
-207 RKKYKDKDKIYQELS
+207 RKKYKDKDKIYQALS
-222 DDPFPHSSLTP
+222 DDPFPHSPLTP

-247 VPFHRYSNYLIS
+247 IPFHRYSNYLIS

-267 NIYNYAKRTMDL
+267 NIYNYAKRTLDL

-303 TPLKVIGSNKDKCY
+303 TPLKVIGSKKDKCY

-360 TGYDSLT
+360 TGYDCLT

-392 EKDKVKSPAHKVL
+392 SEKERTKSPAYKVL

-416 GFKKKSLTASQ
+416 DFKKKTLTASQ
-427 IVKQRKSSAYQS
+427 IVKQRNSSAYQS
-439 IIKELDTYID
+439 VIKDLNNYID
-449 SISIENN
+449 SINIDNN
-456 ELLYKAVKYYNN
+456 ELLSKAVNYYNN

>member
-1 MIIKKVQSMDNY
+1 MDNY

-25 TKQNKLIDD
+25 TKQNKLLD
-34 ANKEL
+34 
-39 ADTNK
+39 DTNK
-44 ELASKNKELA
+44 ELRDTNKKLANKNKELA
-54 SKNKELASKNE
+54 RNKKELT
-65 ELVRS
+65 R
-70 KKYLASQEKLLSIKH
+70 QEKLLSIKH
-85 AVLEKLQVENRNLN
+85 AELEKLQVENRKLN

-109 EDKLLSSKK
+109 EDKLLASKK

-123 FIPKSEKLTEQDLII
+123 FIPSSEKLIEEDLII
-138 NELEVINEKKARK
+138 NELEVIQEKKVRK

-163 LCDKEEVIDY
+163 LCDKEEIIDY
-173 DFKNMDISN
+173 DFKGIDVSH
-182 IKPFGQDESYKIEY
+182 IKPFGTDESYKIEY
-196 KPAKFEVVKIV
+196 KPAKFEVVKVV
-207 RKKYKDKDKIYQELS
+207 RKKYKDKDKIYQALS
-222 DDPFPHSSLTP
+222 DDPFPHSPLTP

-247 VPFHRYSNYLIS
+247 IPFHRYSNYLIS

-267 NIYNYAKRTMDL
+267 NIYNYAKRTLDL

-303 TPLKVIGSNKDKCY
+303 TPLKVIGSKKDKCY

-360 TGYDSLT
+360 TGYDCLT

-392 EKDKVKSPAHKVL
+392 NEKERTKSPAYKVL

-416 GFKKKSLTASQ
+416 DFKKKTLTASQ
-427 IVKQRKSSAYQS
+427 IVKQRNSSAYQS
-439 IIKELDTYID
+439 VIKDLNNYID
-449 SISIENN
+449 SINIDNN
-456 ELLYKAVKYYNN
+456 ELLSKAVNYYNN

-545 KDINDLLP
+545 KDINNLLP
-553 WSNKLPKELLINR
+553 WSNKLPKELLINK

>member
-1 MIIKKVQSMDNY
+1 MDNY

-25 TKQNKLIDD
+25 TKQNKIIDD
-34 ANKEL
+34 TNKEL
-39 ADTNK
+39 RATNKELRDTNK
-44 ELASKNKELA
+44 ELANKNKELA
-54 SKNKELASKNE
+54 RNKKELTK
-65 ELVRS
+65 
-70 KKYLASQEKLLSIKH
+70 QEKLLSIKH
-85 AVLEKLQVENRNLN
+85 AELEKLQVENRKLN

-109 EDKLLSSKK
+109 EDKLLASKK

-123 FIPKSEKLTEQDLII
+123 FVPSSEKLTEEDLII
-138 NELEVINEKKARK
+138 NELEVIKEKKVRK

-163 LCDKEEVIDY
+163 LYEKEEIIDY
-173 DFKNMDISN
+173 DFKDIDISN
-182 IKPFGQDESYKIEY
+182 IKPFGIDESYKIEY
-196 KPAKFEVVKIV
+196 KPAKFEVVKVV
-207 RKKYKDKDKIYQELS
+207 RKKYKDKDKIYQALS
-222 DDPFPHSSLTP
+222 DDPFPHSPLTP

-247 VPFHRYSNYLIS
+247 IPFHRYSNYLIS

-267 NIYNYAKRTMDL
+267 NIYNYAKRTLDL

-303 TPLKVIGSNKDKCY
+303 TPLKVIGSKKDKCY

-360 TGYDSLT
+360 TGYDCLT

-378 HARRYFNDVLKVLD
+378 HARRYFNDVLKVID
-392 EKDKVKSPAHKVL
+392 NEKERPKSPAYKVL

-416 GFKKKSLTASQ
+416 DFKKKTLTASQ
-427 IVKQRKSSAYQS
+427 IVKQRNSSAYQS
-439 IIKELDTYID
+439 IIEELNNYID
-449 SISIENN
+449 LINIDNN
-456 ELLYKAVKYYNN
+456 ELLSKAVNYYNN

-553 WSNKLPKELLINR
+553 WSNKLPKELLINK